1 MRSCRSSGVSVVQTL
16 VFSYRI
22 PLSPRSPFTFLLF
35 YLFTFK
41 VYLIFSVMM
50 VSAAS
55 MMVTIQKRMVIFDSW
70 TTLLGPRHR

>member
-1 MRSCRSSGVSVVQTL
+1 M
-16 VFSYRI
+16 
-22 PLSPRSPFTFLLF
+22 PRSGWRAQASVPAVPPWRQLPRPFYLFTF